1 MNPFAGVLRSYLPY
15 GGSAVSG
22 VGRTCQMAFE
32 MKEERFSLC
41 AHVEPDLP
49 GLSSPGE
56 LPGDV
61 LTVIKTLHLKW
72 DLLEMCMRA

>member
-1 MNPFAGVLRSYLPY
+1 
-15 GGSAVSG
+15 
-22 VGRTCQMAFE
+22 MAFE

-41 AHVEPDLP
+41 AHEEPDLP